1 MGILSR
7 TVFREV
13 TTGALL
19 GTILFTFVLFLQR
32 LGRFFEQLVN
42 SSGQLDQLGRLFL
55 LLLPPT
61 LTFTIPVGVLVG
73 VLIAMGRMSGDG
85 EIVALRAAGVPSRR
99 LLLPVMVF
107 ATAGFALAVW
117 CSCVIT
123 PWATRETY
131 RILNQMVAS
140 QLTAE
145 IRPRIFEEQFPN
157 RILYVDDL
165 IPGPVVRWKGVFLAD
180 LRPPGER
187 DGAGDRG
194 DSPRITLAKEAVAVP
209 DIANNRIQLAL
220 IDGSSFEVGKSA
232 EDYYT
237 TNSKKSD
244 QALDAPQRSEL
255 KAKDYSELDMAPLY
269 EQARKA
275 PEAAIEFHRRLALPV
290 ACILLGMLAVPLGVT
305 AKKGG
310 KSAAFVLTVALGL
323 LYYMGLISM
332 IALARQG
339 SIPAGLGV
347 WLPNI
352 VFGCLALVLLARL
365 ERASDR
371 DWTSR
376 VDDSLGTAWR
386 WLRGKVSLRGGL
398 RGFRIPLLPQMIDT
412 YVLSSFLY
420 YFAVLL
426 ASFVFVTHIFTF
438 FELLGDIIRNGIPM
452 PRVGTYHMFLTPKLI
467 YDSAPM
473 GVLVAVLVTFG
484 IFSKSNEVTAMKA
497 CGVSL
502 YRLSSPVLVSG
513 LFLSATLFAFDYYVV
528 PEANLIQDAI
538 RNEIKG
544 RPVQTYLRPD
554 RKWIVGR
561 GPWIYYYKHFDAA
574 ANVMVGV
581 NVYHFHREPG
591 GGIQD
596 MRRHLYAENARWEP
610 GIRRWVFQNGWTR
623 EFQGIRASP
632 LQDFHGATATFSEY
646 DEPPNHFLREVKQ
659 DSQMNFHQL
668 EAYIGELRRSGF
680 DTVRLEVQYQK
691 KFSIPI
697 FAAIMALI
705 SIPFAF
711 FTGNRGA
718 MAPVGISLGIAICYW
733 VLSKLFEQMGNVG
746 QLPAP
751 LAAWSPD
758 VIFSLAGTY
767 FLMRVRT

>member
-13 TTGALL
+13 MTGALL
-19 GTILFTFVLFLQR
+19 GTVLFTFVLFLQR

-42 SSGQLDQLGRLFL
+42 SAAQLDQMGQLFL
-55 LLLPPT
+55 MFIPPV
-61 LTFTIPVGVLVG
+61 LVFTIPVGILVG
-73 VLIAMGRMSGDG
+73 VLIAMRRMSGDG
-85 EIVALRAAGVPSRR
+85 EIVAMRAAGVPSRR
-99 LLLPVMVF
+99 LLTPVMVF
-107 ATAGFALAVW
+107 ATLGLALAAW

-131 RILNQMVAS
+131 KILNKMVAS

-157 RILYVDDL
+157 RILYVDDV
-165 IPGPVVRWKGVFLAD
+165 IPGPVVRWKRVFLAD
-180 LRPPGER
+180 LRPPEER

-194 DSPRITLAKEAVAVP
+194 DQPRITLAKEAVAVP

-220 IDGSSFEVGKSA
+220 LNGSSFEVGKSV

-237 TNSKKSD
+237 TLSKKSE

-255 KAKDYSELDMAPLY
+255 KAKDFSELDMEPLY
-269 EQARKA
+269 VQAQSA

-290 ACILLGMLAVPLGVT
+290 ACIILGILAVPLGVS

-310 KSAAFVLTVALGL
+310 KSAAFVLTVGLALS
-323 LYYMGLISM
+323 YYMGLISM
-332 IALARQG
+332 IALARQKT
-339 SIPAGLGV
+339 IPIAIGV

-352 VFGCLALVLLARL
+352 LFGCLALILLWRM
-365 ERASDR
+365 ERAIDR
-371 DWTSR
+371 NWSSWLGE
-376 VDDSLGTAWR
+376 SLGRAWGR
-386 WLRGKVSLRGGL
+386 LRAKLSLR
-398 RGFRIPLLPQMIDT
+398 RSERAFRIPLLPQLIDT
-412 YVLSSFLY
+412 YVLSSFFY
-420 YFAVLL
+420 YFVVLL
-426 ASFVFVTHIFTF
+426 VSFVTITHIFTF

-452 PRVGTYHMFLTPKLI
+452 PRVGTYHLFLTPKLI
-467 YDSAPM
+467 YESAPM
-473 GVLVAVLVTFG
+473 GILVAVLVTFG

-502 YRLSSPVLVSG
+502 YRLSVPILVAG
-513 LFLSATLFAFDYYVV
+513 LFLTGLLFAFDYYIV
-528 PEANLIQDAI
+528 PEANLVQDAI

-561 GPWIYYYKHFDAA
+561 GPWIYYYKHFDPA

-581 NVYHFHREPG
+581 NVYQLHRDASGEG
-591 GGIQD
+591 FE
-596 MRRHLYAENARWEP
+596 MHRHLHSENARWEP
-610 GIRRWVFQNGWTR
+610 GIGRWVFQNGWTR
-623 EFQGIRASP
+623 EFQGIRASAIHNF
-632 LQDFHGATATFSEY
+632 QGATATFSEFN
-646 DEPPNHFLREVKQ
+646 EPPNHFLREGKQ

-668 EAYIGELRRSGF
+668 ETYIRELQQSGF

-691 KFSIPI
+691 KFSIPLL
-697 FAAIMALI
+697 AVIMALI

-711 FTGNRGA
+711 LTGNRGA

-746 QLPAP
+746 QLPAQ

-758 VIFSLAGTY
+758 AIFSLAGTY